1 MRHVE
6 HLSPRFS
13 WSLSL
18 PHSSP
23 VHTVVPG
30 SRKRPLT
37 AVMTLDMAM
46 DLFHLNSSFL
56 SSVSPTLI
64 CTTCLLTWYETC
76 SYQKWSEVKWSE
88 VKVAQS
94 CLTLC
99 NPIDCTVH
107 GILQV
112 RMLEW
117 VAVLFSTG
125 SSQPRDRTQVYH
137 IAGRFFTSWATRE
150 AQEYW
155 VGSLFLLQWIF
166 LTKEWTGISC
176 IAGRFFTSWA
186 IREAHDTL
194 TRWNM

>member
-107 GILQV
+107 GILQA
-112 RMLEW
+112 RILEP
-117 VAVLFSTG
+117 VAIPFSRG
-125 SSQPRDRTQVYH
+125 SSQPRDQTEVSHTGGGSVSPRRTRGNLLTYP
-137 IAGRFFTSWATRE
+137 RFFWISN
-150 AQEYW
+150 Y
-155 VGSLFLLQWIF
+155 FLKLLIC
-166 LTKEWTGISC
+166 TGHC
-176 IAGRFFTSWA
+176 TNFWDYRGT
-186 IREAHDTL
+186 
-194 TRWNM
+194 